1 MRESSDLRRQALLR
15 AICSP
20 RSSETTPAGHQSHPE
35 STLKITHNKLI
46 PNLQNQNLPLW
57 VQRDSDSSGPWLYL
71 AAIHPFHFLL
81 PNLLWLPSAYGI
93 KFRMPFLVFRALPP
107 SSFSPTALSIQVI
120 TQTPACHR
128 AFAQGKPSLLR
139 IFCKRTWSQTDERSN
154 LDFFPLP
161 SLGPQASH
169 FTSLSLNLPH
179 S

>member
-20 RSSETTPAGHQSHPE
+20 WSSEAPRQLDIRATGEHIE
-35 STLKITHNKLI
+35 NY
-46 PNLQNQNLPLW
+46 PLTSSS
-57 VQRDSDSSGPWLYL
+57 QTYRIRISLCGSREDSDSSGPWLYL

-107 SSFSPTALSIQVI
+107 SSFSPTALSHPSHHSN
-120 TQTPACHR
+120 PACHR

-154 LDFFPLP
+154 LDF
-161 SLGPQASH
+161 SH
-169 FTSLSLNLPH
+169 FPAWDLRQVILPP
-179 S
+179 